1 MSREEVLSRLNE
13 LTSYNSFGRILGI
26 LELRENTNLFPNNTM
41 SNEYR
46 LINQEISFLA
56 GLWMHNIDLNKKNWE
71 ITHDDKIVEEIYI
84 LMNKFHKTYK
94 ININTPYNEQ
104 LKEIA
109 FYEGDEGYDWQFI
122 QFVQPKYIDFFKWLN
137 EKQNYDIDFVSRTYY
152 HVKNFI
158 SEQINRIERQKQKT
172 KEYIPAI
179 NAYTISEKNFKKN
192 FSDKEQYIINCLAFK
207 LGVDDG
213 LKIEDIGDD
222 NSFNY
227 KPIILLPNG
236 GYLIINFLNLSIAM
250 NELPFH
256 WIMRSE
262 SFKKEYIG
270 DLRGKTAERIV
281 YSILKQKYEGCD
293 IHLGQLIKKTKSANI
308 LTDIDILLVYKESA
322 VVFQIKSKRLTYMSK
337 QGDYD
342 AINKDFTE
350 AIADA
355 YGQGVICINCL
366 ENYTGYY
373 SLKKIQAMSNVS
385 SIYNICITLDQYPT
399 ISSISY
405 IKSAEIEQNQIPL
418 VAMSI
423 YDLDAISLLFS
434 LNDFFDYVR
443 FRTQCSLNKIYG
455 ISEMYFIGAYLGYR
469 LFSKTFAPQIQLEH
483 KYAKLADY
491 IVTKC
496 HNDNIKIQSIQDIY
510 KIICDNRTLDI

>member
-1 MSREEVLSRLNE
+1 MNRENVLSRLNE

-26 LELRENTNLFPNNTM
+26 LELRENTNLFSKNSI
-41 SNEYR
+41 SNGYW

-56 GLWMHNIDLNKKNWE
+56 GLWMHNIDLNKKSWD
-71 ITHDDKIVEEIYI
+71 ISHDDQIVGEIYS
-84 LMNKFHKTYK
+84 LMNEFHNTYK
-94 ININTPYNEQ
+94 FNINTPYNEQ

-122 QFVQPKYIDFFKWLN
+122 QFVQPKYVDFSKWLD
-137 EKQNYDIDFVSRTYY
+137 ETQNFDIDFVSITYY
-152 HVKNFI
+152 HIKNFI
-158 SEQINRIERQKQKT
+158 SEQFNRRKKQKQKNM
-172 KEYIPAI
+172 EYISAI
-179 NAYTISEKNFKKN
+179 NAYTISEKKLKKN
-192 FSDKEQYIINCLAFK
+192 FSKAEQYILNSLTFK

-213 LKIEDIGDD
+213 LKIKDIGDS

-236 GYLIINFLNLSIAM
+236 GYLILNFLNLSIAM

-262 SFKKEYIG
+262 SFKTNYIG
-270 DLRGKTAERIV
+270 DLRGKTAESIV
-281 YSILKQKYEGCD
+281 SSILKQKYEGCD
-293 IHLGQLIKKTKSANI
+293 IHQGILIKKTKSANI
-308 LTDIDILLVYKESA
+308 LTDIDILLIYKKSA
-322 VVFQIKSKRLTYMSK
+322 VVFQIKSKRLTQMSK

-342 AINKDFTE
+342 SINKDFTE

-355 YGQGVICINCL
+355 YGQGIICINCL
-366 ENYTGYY
+366 KDYTSYY
-373 SLKKIQAMSNVS
+373 SLKKNQGLSNVT

-418 VAMSI
+418 IAMSI
-423 YDLDAISLLFS
+423 YDLEIISFLFS

-443 FRTQCSLNKIYG
+443 FRTECTSNKVYG
-455 ISEMYFIGAYLGYR
+455 ISEMYFIGAYISNR
-469 LFSKTFAPQIQLEH
+469 LYGDTFAPQIQLEH

-491 IVTKC
+491 IVIRC
-496 HNDNIKIQSIQDIY
+496 HKENIKIQSIQDIY
-510 KIICDNRTLDI
+510 RILYDI